1 LIQGSPL
8 PRGAMKE
15 IDIKIV
21 LFGAG
26 GRIGRGIADELLL
39 RHHLV
44 TGVTRGGNGAVPHG
58 SAMTVRAANVTNP
71 DVVADLIAGQDAV
84 ASAVG
89 PQIGVEDDE
98 TILLGAARSLITAL
112 PRANVRR
119 LVVLGGA
126 GGLEVAPGVRVVD
139 TPDFPAVWK
148 ANALAQI
155 KALALYR
162 EVEDLDWTVVSP
174 AALIEPGERTGK
186 FRIGGDQLLVDAAG
200 ISRISIADYAIAFVN
215 ELERGEAIRRRIT
228 VAY

>member
-1 LIQGSPL
+1 
-8 PRGAMKE
+8 
-15 IDIKIV
+15 

-26 GRIGRGIADELLL
+26 GKIGRVIADELLL

-44 TGVTRGGNGAVPHG
+44 TGVTRGGNVAAPYG

-71 DVVADLIAGQDAV
+71 DVVADLIAGHDAV

-89 PQIGVEDDE
+89 PQIGVDNDE

-112 PRANVRR
+112 RRANVRR
-119 LVVLGGA
+119 LVILGGA

-139 TPDFPAVWK
+139 APDFPAMWK

-174 AALIEPGERTGK
+174 AAIIEPGERTGK
-186 FRIGGDQLLVDAAG
+186 FRIGGDQLLVDAEG
-200 ISRISIADYAIAFVN
+200 RSRISIADYAIAFVN

>member
-1 LIQGSPL
+1 
-8 PRGAMKE
+8 MN
-15 IDIKIV
+15 IV

-26 GRIGRGIADELLL
+26 GKIGRVIADELLL
-39 RHHLV
+39 RGHRV
-44 TGVTRGGNGAVPHG
+44 TGVTRGGDVAGSNG
-58 SAMTVRAANVTNP
+58 SAMTMKAADVTSP
-71 DVVADLIAGQDAV
+71 DVVADVVMGHDAV

-89 PQIGVEDDE
+89 PRLGVDDDE

-112 PRANVRR
+112 RKANVRR

-139 TPDFPAVWK
+139 DPSFPAMWK

-155 KALALYR
+155 KVLALYR

-174 AALIEPGERTGK
+174 AAIIEPGERTGT
-186 FRIGGDQLLVDAAG
+186 FRIGGDQLLVDAEG
-200 ISRISIADYAIAFVN
+200 RSRISIADYAIAFVN
-215 ELERGEAIRRRIT
+215 ELERDEAIRRRIT

>member
-1 LIQGSPL
+1 V
-8 PRGAMKE
+8 RGDKE
-15 IDIKIV
+15 LDINIV

-26 GRIGRGIADELLL
+26 GNIGRVIADELLL
-39 RHHLV
+39 RHHQV
-44 TGVTRGGNGAVPHG
+44 TGVTRGGDFATPHG
-58 SAMTVRAANVTNP
+58 SALTVKAGDVTNP
-71 DVVADLIAGQDAV
+71 DVVADLIAGHDAV

-98 TILLGAARSLITAL
+98 TILLGAARSLTAAL

-139 TPDFPAVWK
+139 TPSFPAMWK

-162 EVEDLDWTVVSP
+162 DVEDLDWTVVSP
-174 AALIEPGERTGK
+174 AAIIEPGERTGT
-186 FRIGGDQLLVDAAG
+186 FRIGGEQLLVDAEG
-200 ISRISIADYAIAFVN
+200 RSRISIADYAIAFVN